1 MKYNLE
7 TYEIT
12 RTNLQNPPNYVT
24 KYALVLSEFVAVFVF
39 DSENA
44 VALH

>member
-12 RTNLQNPPNYVT
+12 RTNLQNPSNYVT
-24 KYALVLSEFVAVFVF
+24 KYALVLSEVFVF
-39 DSENA
+39 NSENA